1 MCTSVIDKRRNTAF
15 RNAMGNLGGA
25 MFAVFFGAV
34 YEHFSFGVYSNFM
47 IYAFAPLL
55 IVGFIL
61 ALLSR
66 TDRPPHR
73 LTLNLINSAS
83 ATLSVG
89 MAATG
94 IVEIYGTEN
103 KYLRI
108 YFIVGALLSLLSVI
122 SYFIGTPSANGD
134 IQAHTKA

>member
-1 MCTSVIDKRRNTAF
+1 
-15 RNAMGNLGGA
+15 MGNLGGA
-25 MFAVFFGAV
+25 MFAAFFGAV

-47 IYAFAPLL
+47 IYAFVPLL
-55 IVGFIL
+55 VVGFVL

-89 MAATG
+89 MAAAG

-108 YFIVGALLSLLSVI
+108 YFIVGAVFALLAVI
-122 SYFIGTPSANGD
+122 SCFIGAPSAKGN
-134 IQAHTKA
+134 IQAHDKA

>member
-25 MFAVFFGAV
+25 MFAAFFGAV

-47 IYAFAPLL
+47 IYAF
-55 IVGFIL
+55 V